1 MDRDGSQ
8 AQDPV
13 LAKRARI
20 LHWTEVG
27 QRVAYVCFALSVVV
41 FVIAF
46 IAQFPPW
53 TVSVIVGLIVV
64 GSVVF
69 IPAVIL
75 GHAAKAADREDRGET
90 SHY

>member
-1 MDRDGSQ
+1 M
-8 AQDPV
+8 
-13 LAKRARI
+13 
-20 LHWTEVG
+20 
-27 QRVAYVCFALSVVV
+27 

>member
-27 QRVAYVCFALSVVV
+27 QRVAYLCFALSV
-41 FVIAF
+41 
-46 IAQFPPW
+46 
-53 TVSVIVGLIVV
+53 TVNTPMF
-64 GSVVF
+64 GS
-69 IPAVIL
+69 
-75 GHAAKAADREDRGET
+75 AA
-90 SHY
+90 